1 MIHVTK
7 NCMDWYTNSPGDDV
21 MITTKE
27 LASPRVLAILGKLV
41 PVGRAIVPTGKNIV
55 PASKEYKIKSFH
67 VSNLKK
73 CLADAGLHV
82 PLDEIKVDKTLCFVE
97 EPVEIMDREVKRL
110 KRSELHENTKVREIL
125 FLYCYAFSVSLFLT
139 PLCYDDIHDVT
150 PHVSALA
157 GCDKMS
163 RIQAW
168 NMVIDKV
175 VSRLSKWKAKTLSIG
190 GRFTITKSVLSS
202 LPTYYFSLFKVPVGV
217 LRRLKSYRS
226 SFFRGVDSGVR
237 KTVWFDWDKVVASKD
252 VGGLVSV
259 IKAIHGPCGNLER
272 VVLVGKS
279 SIWLD
284 CIRSMTRLKDRGVD
298 LLSYDQKKVRNEG
311 RLGGVES
318 IQMEELTNKI
328 SMVAFSED
336 HDRWLWS
343 LDGEGLF
350 SVGSV
355 RKCIDNAYCLL
366 DGLPTRWIN
375 LVPIK
380 VNILAWRIGWNKLPS
395 RFNMSLRG
403 LEVPSIVCP
412 VCQVGV
418 ETINHLFFSCLI
430 ASVIVSK
437 IQVWWGLLVFRLY
450 SYQDWLNW
458 LGELKIR
465 REMKDY
471 LEGTMLVSW
480 WIIWNYRNKL
490 IFSSDVPA
498 KAPLF
503 DLIVHYAFLWCN
515 ARGRRKIN
523 MVDWLKCPLTALL

>member
-1 MIHVTK
+1 MFVPAFIRGRQTLDGPMILSEVTEWCNQKKKKAKIFKVDFEKAYDSVKWDFLDMIMLRVGFGDTWRDWIKGCLISSSASILVMESLHISFVRAMEVGFFKGIQIDIQESMHVSHLFYADDAVFIGEWK
-7 NCMDWYTNSPGDDV
+7 EENLCHLISILQCFFLASGLRNNLQKCSLVGVGDVKFDDV
-21 MITTKE
+21 SRG
-27 LASPRVLAILGKLV
+27 ANLV
-41 PVGRAIVPTGKNIV
+41 
-55 PASKEYKIKSFH
+55 
-67 VSNLKK
+67 
-73 CLADAGLHV
+73 
-82 PLDEIKVDKTLCFVE
+82 
-97 EPVEIMDREVKRL
+97 
-110 KRSELHENTKVREIL
+110 
-125 FLYCYAFSVSLFLT
+125 
-139 PLCYDDIHDVT
+139 
-150 PHVSALA
+150 
-157 GCDKMS
+157 GCDATKTPFKYLVVTVGGKMS

-217 LRRLKSYRS
+217 LRRIKSYRS

-237 KTVWFDWDKVVASKD
+237 KTTWFSWDKVVASKD
-252 VGGLVSV
+252 VGGLGVSSLFAMNHALLFKWIWKFMTQPDSLWLSV
-259 IKAIHGPCGNLER
+259 IKAILGRGGNLER
-272 VVLVGKS
+272 DVPV
-279 SIWLD
+279 
-284 CIRSMTRLKDRGVD
+284 
-298 LLSYDQKKVRNEG
+298 
-311 RLGGVES
+311 
-318 IQMEELTNKI
+318 
-328 SMVAFSED
+328 
-336 HDRWLWS
+336 
-343 LDGEGLF
+343 
-350 SVGSV
+350 
-355 RKCIDNAYCLL
+355 
-366 DGLPTRWIN
+366 DGLPTRCIN

-395 RFNMSLRG
+395 KFNMSLRG

-412 VCQVGV
+412 VCQVGI
-418 ETINHLFFSCLI
+418 ETIDHLFFSCPI
-430 ASVIVSK
+430 ASAIVSK

-490 IFSSDVPA
+490 IFSSNVPA

-515 ARGRRKIN
+515 ARGRRKID
-523 MVDWLKCPLTALL
+523 MVGWLKCPLTALL